1 MLDTKNNN
9 FWYYNFNNLVNS
21 NDIIPDPSMDL
32 NDQLNS
38 LSRIVILTTFFL
50 IPFSIQLSI
59 IFFICSV
66 FFVLLVFNTPVT
78 ENKHLIE
85 NFELNKDFKRK
96 YNNNHNNKNNMTVKY
111 SGDQNKKLNVQ
122 YSDNTKFNDEYNYI
136 TSMSQQ
142 KCMETP
148 SCAKIGSIYSEIEPN
163 ENFYSV
169 NQALAGPPSKRTL
182 IAPISV
188 PPISDETWRANN
200 LVTRSQINTETS
212 VDESRSGYLISEE
225 VMACGDTCGQ
235 ICCDG
240 VDEANCRLIESQL
253 LKPPQKTT
261 IIENLEPTFGKTII
275 ENFELPAKTNILK
288 PEVYNFPYEI
298 QNKPIGYEI
307 SDAHYSG
314 QVLMSDGY
322 HPQQIFENNL
332 PSNLSVGKCAKDQV
346 FNEYNKN
353 LFTSTLQPNV
363 YTRNQIIEP
372 ISSNM
377 GISFTQQFEPITIQ
391 KDKGGVT
398 FIGHDPNVRELPK
411 KEQDL
416 LPYDR
421 LTHIS
426 DIYDPRFTGYGTGYR
441 SYIEPVTGQPRFY
454 YDDVDAHKRPS
465 YISRSDV
472 DFIPSSLSTQAIPSM
487 DYFKEQ
493 NKYSRSIAEKQ
504 FLDDGIGFR
513 TELQERLMRKS
524 NAIMEQKRRFPKHTN
539 DFNRGSMR
547 AR

>member
-1 MLDTKNNN
+1 MLDTKND

-21 NDIIPDPSMDL
+21 NNIIPVPSMDA
-32 NDQLNS
+32 NEQLSS
-38 LSRIVILTTFFL
+38 LSRFVILTTLFL
-50 IPFSIQLSI
+50 IPFSIQLSVV
-59 IFFICSV
+59 FFICSV
-66 FFVLLVFNTPVT
+66 FFVLLVSNIPTTQNTQ
-78 ENKHLIE
+78 LIE
-85 NFELNKDFKRK
+85 NFELNKHFKHK
-96 YNNNHNNKNNMTVKY
+96 YNNHNNKNNMTVKY
-111 SGDQNKKLNVQ
+111 SGDQNKNLKVQ
-122 YSDNTKFNDEYNYI
+122 YSDNTKFNEYNYI
-136 TSMSQQ
+136 TPMSQQ

-148 SCAKIGSIYSEIEPN
+148 SCAKIPSLYSEIEPN

-182 IAPISV
+182 IAPVSV
-188 PPISDETWRANN
+188 APISDETWRANN
-200 LVTRSQINTETS
+200 FATRSQINTETN
-212 VDESRSGYLISEE
+212 VDESRSGYLISDET
-225 VMACGDTCGQ
+225 MACGDSCGQ

-240 VDEANCRLIESQL
+240 VDEVNCRLIESQL
-253 LKPPQKTT
+253 LPKRTHPIVENFESNISKPVV
-261 IIENLEPTFGKTII
+261 
-275 ENFELPAKTNILK
+275 ENFELPGKTNILK
-288 PEVYNFPYEI
+288 PEVYSYPYEI
-298 QNKPIGYEI
+298 QKKPSAYEI

-322 HPQQIFENNL
+322 HPEQIFENNL

-353 LFTSTLQPNV
+353 IFTSNLQPDV

-372 ISSNM
+372 ISSNI
-377 GISFTQQFEPITIQ
+377 GISFTQQFEPISVQ
-391 KDKGGVT
+391 KDKNGVT

-411 KEQDL
+411 QENDL

-421 LTHIS
+421 LTHVS

-465 YISRSDV
+465 YISRSNV

-493 NKYSRSIAEKQ
+493 NKYSRSIADKQ

-539 DFNRGSMR
+539 DFNRGGMR
-547 AR
+547 RR

>member
-1 MLDTKNNN
+1 MLDTKND

-21 NDIIPDPSMDL
+21 NNIIPVHSMDS
-32 NDQLNS
+32 NEQLNS
-38 LSRIVILTTFFL
+38 LSRFVILTTLFL

-59 IFFICSV
+59 VFFICSV
-66 FFVLLVFNTPVT
+66 FFVLLVFNITPPS

-85 NFELNKDFKRK
+85 NFELKKDLKHK
-96 YNNNHNNKNNMTVKY
+96 YNNRNNKNNMTVKY

-122 YSDNTKFNDEYNYI
+122 YSDNTKFNEYNYI
-136 TSMSQQ
+136 TPMSQQ
-142 KCMETP
+142 KCVETA
-148 SCAKIGSIYSEIEPN
+148 SCAKIPSIYSQIDPN

-182 IAPISV
+182 IAPVSV
-188 PPISDETWRANN
+188 APISDETWRANN
-200 LVTRSQINTETS
+200 LATRSQINTETN

-225 VMACGDTCGQ
+225 TMACGDSCGQ
-235 ICCDG
+235 VCCDG
-240 VDEANCRLIESQL
+240 VDKVNCRLIESQL
-253 LKPPQKTT
+253 LPRRVKTVS
-261 IIENLEPTFGKTII
+261 ENIGKTLI
-275 ENFELPAKTNILK
+275 ENFELPNKTDTLK
-288 PEVYNFPYEI
+288 PEVYNYPYEK
-298 QNKPIGYEI
+298 QNKPTSYEV

-322 HPQQIFENNL
+322 HPEQIFENNL
-332 PSNLSVGKCAKDQV
+332 PSNLSVGKCAKNQV

-353 LFTSTLQPNV
+353 IFTSNLQPDV

-372 ISSNM
+372 ISSNI
-377 GISFTQQFEPITIQ
+377 GISFTQQFEPISVQ
-391 KDKGGVT
+391 KDKNGVT
-398 FIGHDPNVRELPK
+398 FIGHDPNVREFPK
-411 KEQDL
+411 QEDQDL

-465 YISRSDV
+465 YISRSNV

-493 NKYSRSIAEKQ
+493 NKYSRSIADKQ

-539 DFNRGSMR
+539 DFNRGGMR
-547 AR
+547 RR